1 MKPSLSVVAA
11 LLAVACAGAACET
24 KEKKDGDTTPPEVD
38 STTPASGATASVSV
52 VLSATFSEPLDP
64 TTMTEVN
71 FRLSSGSTLVPGGVS
86 YTEGEDTATFTPTA
100 ALDAS
105 VSYTA
110 QILSDVTDEAGN
122 ALESAYSWSFT
133 TSSGEFV
140 LSSTQIAPGSAI
152 PTTFTCD
159 GVNVSPDLNWTDGP
173 PGTLSYAMTFI
184 DQDNSFFHWTIWDI
198 TAATL
203 GLGQNVPNDAL
214 PTPPGGGAKQ
224 ILSYDDSTFGY
235 LGPCPPVVHT
245 YQFKLYAIDVAT
257 LPGVTTASTAA
268 QVESAILLHDLASAT
283 LTGTY
288 DPP

>member
-1 MKPSLSVVAA
+1 MKLSRLLPAA
-11 LLAVACAGAACET
+11 LLAFACLGASCE
-24 KEKKDGDTTPPEVD
+24 KSAKDGGDETPPEVD

-64 TTMTEVN
+64 ATITEN
-71 FRLSSGSTLVPGGVS
+71 TFRLSSGGTLVPGGVA
-86 YTEGEDTATFTPTA
+86 YAEGDDTATFTPTA
-100 ALDAS
+100 ALDAGA
-105 VSYTA
+105 SYTA

-140 LSSTQIAPGSAI
+140 LSSTQIAPGGVI
-152 PTTFTCD
+152 PATFTCD
-159 GVNVSPDLNWTDGP
+159 GVNVSPDLSWTAGP

-198 TAATL
+198 PTL
-203 GLGQNVPNDAL
+203 ALGQGVPNEAL
-214 PTPPGGGAKQ
+214 PSPPGNGTKQ
-224 ILSYDDSTFGY
+224 IVSYDDSTFGY
-235 LGPCPPVVHT
+235 LGPCPPVEHT
-245 YQFKLYAIDVAT
+245 YQFKIYAIDVGT
-257 LPGVTTASTAA
+257 LPGVTTSSTAL
-268 QVESAILLHDLASAT
+268 QVEAAILLHDLASAT